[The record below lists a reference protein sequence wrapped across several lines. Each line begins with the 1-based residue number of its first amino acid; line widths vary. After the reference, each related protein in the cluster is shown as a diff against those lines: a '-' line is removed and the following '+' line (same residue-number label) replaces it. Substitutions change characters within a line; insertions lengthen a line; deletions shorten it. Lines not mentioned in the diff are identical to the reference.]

1 MSFLGKFTKRL
12 LGLNHVVF
20 CNPDFAE
27 VQTQTTWFKKTRWVG
42 TAVSCKAFFSDI
54 SDQDGGRWKQQNQH
68 TTFKSSYFLGII
80 IERVQK
86 QHIMTS

>member
-1 MSFLGKFTKRL
+1 MIEPPILHSLRFHLIFFIFLRFFFIFIFCFT
-12 LGLNHVVF
+12 
-20 CNPDFAE
+20 P
-27 VQTQTTWFKKTRWVG
+27 
-42 TAVSCKAFFSDI
+42 I
-54 SDQDGGRWKQQNQH
+54 DQDGRRGRWKQQHQH